1 MGTQATYLSV
11 GPKTL
16 WERCPGVYDVGMRL
30 ALSLVLV
37 LLSPGAPAWGQV
49 ARAIPRALPPTT
61 TPAIGGFVP
70 RLSPSLGLSL
80 PTTLPSFQPSIPFV
94 SIPQTVG
101 VTVSPA
107 LRIRSLVTS
116 ASPSPSVSPK
126 AVVSAQLAEM
136 AKSAAPHIESA
147 ADAGSSAAEGR
158 EAGAALEA
166 VLTGRRPVFSAAS
179 PVTANF
185 VTPTGFRPLHD
196 DGSAGLEAA
205 PAEPTAE
212 VPAPARRAFTLYT
225 AGVSTVKVGIETLN
239 LVVPILLLTQYGT
252 ATMLGALFVAAQV
265 AGLAAGAAL
274 SPLIDRLGPAKT
286 LAASATLQ
294 AAVVGVIPLTVWLG
308 VPLALP
314 VLFGVFALNGAL
326 TGVFDIARRS
336 APPAILGN
344 DEGVLRRYNARLY
357 IARELAAMGA
367 VFGAGWLLHS
377 VGALATLGVH
387 PAAYAAAAG
396 FFFLLT
402 RTSRALARPSPAGGR
417 GSKPE
422 GDAQKGTSRWAELAA
437 GARIVMADPALR
449 LAALVNIPVIA
460 LHNMFHA
467 MLAAVYATSVL
478 GSPAMAAVLI
488 GAWNAGEL
496 AAALFLERRG
506 QKTGAAGW
514 VRYAALAG
522 LSGWALW
529 AFPSIWVAAPV
540 AFLLASATLGNEIGL
555 NSFFQAAAPKE
566 RTAAVTGFVYSS
578 ATGAAMLVM
587 LAMGWVF
594 DAFGALPGF
603 LALAAAM
610 TATSALYLLAARA
623 LARRTAAT
631 STRSS

>member
-1 MGTQATYLSV
+1 M
-11 GPKTL
+11 
-16 WERCPGVYDVGMRL
+16 
-30 ALSLVLV
+30 
-37 LLSPGAPAWGQV
+37 
-49 ARAIPRALPPTT
+49 
-61 TPAIGGFVP
+61 
-70 RLSPSLGLSL
+70 
-80 PTTLPSFQPSIPFV
+80 
-94 SIPQTVG
+94 
-101 VTVSPA
+101 
-107 LRIRSLVTS
+107 
-116 ASPSPSVSPK
+116 
-126 AVVSAQLAEM
+126 
-136 AKSAAPHIESA
+136 
-147 ADAGSSAAEGR
+147 
-158 EAGAALEA
+158 
-166 VLTGRRPVFSAAS
+166 
-179 PVTANF
+179 
-185 VTPTGFRPLHD
+185 
-196 DGSAGLEAA
+196 
-205 PAEPTAE
+205 
-212 VPAPARRAFTLYT
+212 
-225 AGVSTVKVGIETLN
+225 
-239 LVVPILLLTQYGT
+239 
-252 ATMLGALFVAAQV
+252 

-286 LAASATLQ
+286 LAAAAALQ
-294 AAVVGVIPLTVWLG
+294 AAVVGVVPLTVWLG

-314 VLFGVFALNGAL
+314 VLFGVFAVNGAL
-326 TGVFDIARRS
+326 SGVFDIARRS
-336 APPAILGN
+336 APPALLGN

-402 RTSRALARPSPAGGR
+402 RVRRSFTSPSADSGKPPAAG
-417 GSKPE
+417 PT
-422 GDAQKGTSRWAELAA
+422 TSRWTELAA

-529 AFPSIWVAAPV
+529 AFPTVWVAAPV

-610 TATSALYLLAARA
+610 SATSVLYLFAARA
-623 LARRTAAT
+623 LARRTTAP

>member
-1 MGTQATYLSV
+1 
-11 GPKTL
+11 
-16 WERCPGVYDVGMRL
+16 MRL
-30 ALSLVLV
+30 ALSFALV

-49 ARAIPRALPPTT
+49 ARAIPRGLPPTT
-61 TPAIGGFVP
+61 TPAVGAFAP
-70 RLSPSLGLSL
+70 RLAPSPGLSL
-80 PTTLPSFQPSIPFV
+80 PTLLPSFAPILPV
-94 SIPQTVG
+94 ATLP
-101 VTVSPA
+101 PP
-107 LRIRSLVTS
+107 
-116 ASPSPSVSPK
+116 SPSPVAARPAARERSEVG
-126 AVVSAQLAEM
+126 VSARLTEM
-136 AKSAAPHIESA
+136 AKAAAPHIESA
-147 ADAGSSAAEGR
+147 ADAGSSASEGR
-158 EAGAALEA
+158 EAGIALEA
-166 VLTGRRPVFSAAS
+166 VLTGRRPVFSAAL
-179 PVTANF
+179 PVTANA

-196 DGSAGLEAA
+196 DGQAGLEAA
-205 PAEPTAE
+205 PGSPAAE

-286 LAASATLQ
+286 LAAAAALQ
-294 AAVVGVIPLTVWLG
+294 AAVVGVIPLSVGLG

-314 VLFGVFALNGAL
+314 VLFGVFAINGAL

-367 VFGAGWLLHS
+367 VAGAGWLLHS

-402 RTSRALARPSPAGGR
+402 RTSRALTQPSPASGR
-417 GSKPE
+417 GIKGVKGQGDGQKKP
-422 GDAQKGTSRWAELAA
+422 SRWAELAA

-449 LAALVNIPVIA
+449 LAALVNVPVIA

-478 GSPAMAAVLI
+478 GSPALAAVLI

-566 RTAAVTGFVYSS
+566 RTAAVTGFVYSG

-610 TATSALYLLAARA
+610 TAVSALYLFAARA

-631 STRSS
+631 STPSS